1 MGTQSAIAETMVRR
15 DGDYLLALRANWPV
29 LHAEIARFF
38 ANPPSNKIERDE
50 AIAENDHGRLEQRR
64 HPICHEIDW
73 LWSDR
78 RYTGEPR
85 FPHLAMVAMVDSRA
99 ERAGKWKPNS
109 ASAKLDPKTFAAAV
123 PAHCGIENRL
133 HWVLRRRLPRRS
145 CSSQN
150 RLWTAKHSCR
160 QTHRNEPRKS
170 MRRSDIFGKWSRMK
184 ITSADSCMAA
194 DGSSSRTPGKP
205 GVWSPRIFL
214 FVGSGRPR
222 LWARSPE

>member
-1 MGTQSAIAETMVRR
+1 MRALILRSLSCPLPRRHLAPFSITIDAMGTQSAIAETMVRR

-99 ERAGKWKPNS
+99 ERAGKWKPKS
-109 ASAKLDPKTFAAAV
+109 ATTSRQQSWT
-123 PAHCGIENRL
+123 
-133 HWVLRRRLPRRS
+133 PRRS
-145 CSSQN
+145 PLPSPPTAASKIACTGCFDVVFHDDLAPLRTGFGPQNIAVVKHIAMNLVRACGNRISSGN
-150 RLWTAKHSCR
+150 GA
-160 QTHRNEPRKS
+160 E
-170 MRRSDIFGKWSRMK
+170 
-184 ITSADSCMAA
+184 
-194 DGSSSRTPGKP
+194 
-205 GVWSPRIFL
+205 
-214 FVGSGRPR
+214 
-222 LWARSPE
+222 